1 MTRRRAVKHAVLL
14 AFGMALGKMDVLKAA
29 GGQLTCDLDQW
40 GTIVFKYRGQ
50 SVSVPV
56 GEVFAA
62 LKESHGQ

>member
-1 MTRRRAVKHAVLL
+1 MTRRQSIRRGMLL
-14 AFGMALGKMDVLKAA
+14 AMGMALGKMDALKAT

-50 SVSVPV
+50 TETIPV

-62 LKESHGQ
+62 LKTHGQ